1 MLKIHLITII
11 AILCCSTMST
21 AQSYAGPQE
30 DIDAILQ
37 QATSFSE
44 AFVDG
49 DMATIVA
56 IYTKEGKIFPADSEI
71 MTGTAA
77 LANYWQRGPDVTAL
91 HHKLTP
97 LEIVVTGDRATDYG
111 YYEGKTRYKDGP
123 VSSWRG
129 KYVVVWKKVEGKWL
143 MDIDIWNR
151 IVEPAQPTA
160 DEQAVRAA
168 CMDYIEAF
176 YQADTTLAYRSISP
190 TLRKVGFYYNEE
202 SGDYSHQ
209 LEMPFEALITLA
221 KQWNIAGD
229 QANDQSIKQ
238 VTLYEVAD
246 KTAVAKVTA
255 AWGIDYISLAKVKD
269 QWMIVNVLWQSEPR

>member
-1 MLKIHLITII
+1 
-11 AILCCSTMST
+11 MST

-91 HHKLTP
+91 H
-97 LEIVVTGDRATDYG
+97 
-111 YYEGKTRYKDGP
+111 
-123 VSSWRG
+123 
-129 KYVVVWKKVEGKWL
+129 VWKKVEGKWL

-151 IVEPAQPTA
+151 IAEPAQPTA

-176 YQADTTLAYRSISP
+176 
-190 TLRKVGFYYNEE
+190 
-202 SGDYSHQ
+202 
-209 LEMPFEALITLA
+209 
-221 KQWNIAGD
+221 
-229 QANDQSIKQ
+229 
-238 VTLYEVAD
+238 
-246 KTAVAKVTA
+246 
-255 AWGIDYISLAKVKD
+255 
-269 QWMIVNVLWQSEPR
+269 